1 MAKKIQ
7 FGGEVLQGLE
17 LATGGLALVSGSD
30 FIVKNVSIGTGV
42 AESGELDCG
51 EGMRLVGYTLDA
63 ALVTTAITYKV
74 GHTSGSR
81 QALYYD
87 SAVLPDTV
95 AASKNVSVNV
105 AAFYPWRYVSFVAG
119 TVQGGT
125 VCNIGAVL
133 ASI

>member
-7 FGGEVLQGLE
+7 FGGEVLRAME
-17 LATGGLALVSGSD
+17 SENGGLSLVTGSD
-30 FIVKNVSIGTGV
+30 YIVKNVSIGTGV

-51 EGMRLVGYTLDA
+51 EGMRLVGYTIDA

-74 GHTSGSR
+74 GHTAGTR

-87 SAVLPDTV
+87 DAAVSDTV
-95 AASKNVSVNV
+95 AASKNVSVDPSI
-105 AAFYPWRYVSFVAG
+105 FYPWRYVSFVAG

-125 VCNIGAVL
+125 ACVIGAVL
-133 ASI
+133 ASL

>member
-17 LATGGLALVSGSD
+17 LATGGLALVCGSD
-30 FIVKNVSIGTGV
+30 FVVKNVSIGTGV

-51 EGMRLVGYTLDA
+51 EGMRLVGYALGTP
-63 ALVTTAITYKV
+63 LVTTAITYKT

-81 QALYYD
+81 Q
-87 SAVLPDTV
+87 VLRKAGEVISDTV
-95 AASKNVSVNV
+95 ASSVNVSVDP
-105 AAFYPWRYVSFVAG
+105 ATFYPWRYVSFVAG

-125 VCNIGAVL
+125 ACTVSAIL